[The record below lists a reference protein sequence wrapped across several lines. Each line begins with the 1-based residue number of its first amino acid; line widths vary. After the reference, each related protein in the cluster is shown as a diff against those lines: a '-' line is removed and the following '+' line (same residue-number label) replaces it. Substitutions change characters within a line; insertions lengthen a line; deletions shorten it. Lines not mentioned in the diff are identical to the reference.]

1 MPHVAAMWYHLGIAL
16 DVKPFVLESIVH
28 EQERA
33 NQPRELFAKWLL
45 RSPGTGN
52 LARTWQSIVDAVCI
66 ICGAEAAEK
75 IRKAVLPSWHLTTGD
90 CFIHSEMCVCKT
102 YIHT

>member
-1 MPHVAAMWYHLGIAL
+1 MPHVADRWYSLGVVL
-16 DVKPFVLESIVH
+16 DVDPFVLKSVAH

-33 NQPRELFAKWLL
+33 NQPRELFAKWLQ

-66 ICGAEAAEK
+66 ICGTEAAEEL
-75 IRKAVLPSWHLTTGD
+75 RTAVLPSGHLTTGD
-90 CFIHSEMCVCKT
+90 CIVHSEMCVHET
-102 YIHT
+102 YIRT